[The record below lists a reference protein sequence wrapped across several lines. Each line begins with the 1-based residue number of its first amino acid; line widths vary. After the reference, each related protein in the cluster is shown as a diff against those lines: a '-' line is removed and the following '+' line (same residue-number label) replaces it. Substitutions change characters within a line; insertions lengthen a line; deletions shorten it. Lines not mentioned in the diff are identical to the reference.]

1 MPLGTAGGQH
11 AEQGVEHPEA
21 CGHQG
26 GQTEQGSAD
35 GLPQRCGMRGT
46 LGCGRR
52 EELDDGQQRDDQQVL
67 EQQDGNDALA
77 TRRGQFL
84 FLGKKHEVNS
94 LDIYFDKDEKLIVEL
109 KILIRFGTSIR
120 NTSEQLLREIKDEI
134 ESKCGIEISN
144 VDIAVRGMY
153 SGRKMN
159 YTKH

>member
-1 MPLGTAGGQH
+1 MFYKYEAEKGTIMITKSVILKMI
-11 AEQGVEHPEA
+11 AEIIERY
-21 CGHQG
+21 
-26 GQTEQGSAD
+26 D
-35 GLPQRCGMRGT
+35 GKAIFASDIEKKG
-46 LGCGRR
+46 
-52 EELDDGQQRDDQQVL
+52 
-67 EQQDGNDALA
+67 
-77 TRRGQFL
+77 FL
-84 FLGKKHEVNS
+84 NSFLGKKHEVNS

-153 SGRKMN
+153 SGRKMS